1 MIKTVYSFLIATIT
15 MALLAIS
22 CSDKDNIESL
32 SQTGLL
38 DANGNL
44 VTNSLSYTNSAWF
57 TNDIPIWATNEKVGA
72 TIIKTNTDG
81 STTVYH
87 IVYETNYF
95 LPNLPESPTDY
106 YRLRVPYSG
115 NGNDYATVSYRDMD
129 KLKQLWLDQIK
140 RKGAGDGKVF
150 AIRNRANDRGQWYE
164 NMNFQ
169 KSHEGRQDY
178 YYFADNGDIYYKG
191 GDKIDKNK
199 EILVKK
205 FVGATIVDYRTVQK
219 RTSQLPKRG
228 LDQII
233 NTGEYTVGGIYK
245 MAIDVNDAR
254 ERFADASGGALDG
267 VYDFIAARK
276 QVWFWYNG
284 IQEDKGMF
292 IRQFYST
299 DFIEV
304 LVLNPYANEGNE
316 NCMGLDGYYAYYG
329 DYRSGEGEMP
339 VSGFTEENIHYMT
352 DEKLYLGKRPEW
364 IVPLLSHTTTYTDAS
379 RWWSYL
385 VMPGEKY

>member
-1 MIKTVYSFLIATIT
+1 MSLIAVII
-15 MALLAIS
+15 AAIS
-22 CSDKDNIESL
+22 VISCTSNENPVRL
-32 SQTGLL
+32 SQ
-38 DANGNL
+38 
-44 VTNSLSYTNSAWF
+44 S
-57 TNDIPIWATNEKVGA
+57 E
-72 TIIKTNTDG
+72 TIIK
-81 STTVYH
+81 
-87 IVYETNYF
+87 YETNTVYKTNDTANTTYNV
-95 LPNLPESPTDY
+95 LDY
-106 YRLRVPYSG
+106 YNIYVPYAG
-115 NGNDYATVSYRDMD
+115 GMNGYFNVSYKDTN
-129 KLKQLWLDQIK
+129 QLNKIWFAQIQ
-140 RKGAGDGKVF
+140 RKGENDGKVF
-150 AIRNRANDRGQWYE
+150 AIRNRANDRDM
-164 NMNFQ
+164 NNFQ
-169 KSHEGRQDY
+169 NSHNGREDY

-284 IQEDKGMF
+284 VQEDKGMF

>member
-1 MIKTVYSFLIATIT
+1 
-15 MALLAIS
+15 
-22 CSDKDNIESL
+22 
-32 SQTGLL
+32 
-38 DANGNL
+38 
-44 VTNSLSYTNSAWF
+44 
-57 TNDIPIWATNEKVGA
+57 
-72 TIIKTNTDG
+72 
-81 STTVYH
+81 
-87 IVYETNYF
+87 
-95 LPNLPESPTDY
+95 
-106 YRLRVPYSG
+106 
-115 NGNDYATVSYRDMD
+115 MD
-129 KLKQLWLDQIK
+129 KLKQLWLDQIQ

-284 IQEDKGMF
+284 VQEDKGMF

>member
-38 DANGNL
+38 DANGKL

-57 TNDIPIWATNEKVGA
+57 TNGIPIWATNGKIGA

-129 KLKQLWLDQIK
+129 KLKQLWLDQIQ

-169 KSHEGRQDY
+169 KSFEGRQDY

-191 GDKIDKNK
+191 GDKIDKK
-199 EILVKK
+199 S
-205 FVGATIVDYRTVQK
+205 R
-219 RTSQLPKRG
+219 RG
-228 LDQII
+228 
-233 NTGEYTVGGIYK
+233 
-245 MAIDVNDAR
+245 
-254 ERFADASGGALDG
+254 
-267 VYDFIAARK
+267 
-276 QVWFWYNG
+276 
-284 IQEDKGMF
+284 
-292 IRQFYST
+292 
-299 DFIEV
+299 
-304 LVLNPYANEGNE
+304 
-316 NCMGLDGYYAYYG
+316 C
-329 DYRSGEGEMP
+329 
-339 VSGFTEENIHYMT
+339 
-352 DEKLYLGKRPEW
+352 
-364 IVPLLSHTTTYTDAS
+364 
-379 RWWSYL
+379 
-385 VMPGEKY
+385 